1 MLLRASTALLLCI
14 AFSLSVSSAATKA
27 KPSKKVTDKTN
38 PSVKQWTKSMS
49 LRDKVAQLIIVPI
62 YGEPANTRSAEFR
75 KYQHLI
81 RDLHVGGVIVT
92 GHSLNG
98 GIRNAEPYAMAALLN
113 RLQKLARTPLFVAA
127 DFERGASMRVN
138 STTAWPYSMAFG
150 AAQDLAG
157 VTEEGADTAREA
169 RAMGV
174 NWLFAPVADVNN
186 NPDNPII
193 NIRSFGENP
202 EQVAKFVEAYIN
214 GAHSDRKNP
223 VLVTAKHFPGH
234 GDTTEDSHLA
244 LPRLDADH
252 DRIEA
257 VELPP
262 FRSAIAAGVDA
273 VMTAHLNVP
282 ALEPDNL
289 PATVSSKI
297 ITGVLRDELGFQG
310 LVVTDA
316 MDMQGLS
323 MMFDSAEASVRAIEA
338 GADVLLMPKRPEEA
352 IRGVVAAV
360 EKGRISRKR
369 LDDSVNRV
377 LAAKARL
384 GLRAKKLVDLEAIAD
399 VVDSPEAAERAQ
411 EVADH
416 AVTLVKDSKDSLP
429 IRHPEGVCLIALSEG
444 RRSQQGIR
452 LIDEVKKRAPGV
464 TATVLDPS
472 MSKAD
477 LDQVS
482 EKTSGC
488 SEIVAAAYVT
498 VAAYRGNVALAGGYP
513 DFLNGLIAGKV
524 PVMLVALGNPY
535 LVRSFPNVSAY
546 LTTYS
551 PTSTSEA
558 ALAKALFGEIAITGH
573 LPVTIPNVANYGDG
587 IQVPMATA
595 SVAP

>member
-1 MLLRASTALLLCI
+1 MPLRALLALV
-14 AFSLSVSSAATKA
+14 FSISVASAATHA
-27 KPSKKVTDKTN
+27 KVSKKVPDKTVN
-38 PSVKQWTKSMS
+38 PSVRQWTHSMT
-49 LRDKVAQLIIVPI
+49 LRDKVAQLIVVPI
-62 YGEPANTRSAEFR
+62 YGELANTRSAEYR

-150 AAQDLAG
+150 AANDLSA
-157 VTEEGADTAREA
+157 VSQEGADTARDA

-193 NIRSFGENP
+193 NIRSFGEDP
-202 EQVAKFVEAYIN
+202 AVVSKFVQSYIG
-214 GAHSDRKNP
+214 GAHSDPKNP

-257 VELPP
+257 VELAP
-262 FRSAIAAGVDA
+262 FRAAIAAGVDA

-297 ITGVLRDELGFQG
+297 LTGLLRQELDFHG

-316 MDMQGLS
+316 MDMQGLAA
-323 MMFDSAEASVRAIEA
+323 MFDSAEASVRAIEA

-360 EKGRISRKR
+360 EQGRITRKR
-369 LDDSVNRV
+369 LDESVNRV

-384 GLRAKKLVDLEAIAD
+384 GLRGKKLVDLEAIAD
-399 VVDSPEAAERAQ
+399 VLDSPESGERAQ
-411 EVADH
+411 EVADR

-429 IRHPEGVCLIALSEG
+429 LRHTESICLIALTEG

-452 LIDEVKKRAPGV
+452 LIDEVKKRAPGI
-464 TATVLDPS
+464 TTTVLDPG

-482 EKTSGC
+482 EKTSSC
-488 SEIVAAAYVT
+488 TEIIAAAYVT
-498 VAAYRGNVALAGGYP
+498 VSAYRGNVAMAGGYP
-513 DFLNGLIAGKV
+513 DFMNGLISGKT

-546 LTTYS
+546 LTTFS
-551 PTSTSEA
+551 PIPTSEI

-573 LPVTIPNVANYGDG
+573 LPVTIPGIAKYGDG
-587 IQVPMATA
+587 IQVPLA
-595 SVAP
+595 SPVVKVSQE

>member
-1 MLLRASTALLLCI
+1 
-14 AFSLSVSSAATKA
+14 
-27 KPSKKVTDKTN
+27 
-38 PSVKQWTKSMS
+38 
-49 LRDKVAQLIIVPI
+49 
-62 YGEPANTRSAEFR
+62 
-75 KYQHLI
+75 
-81 RDLHVGGVIVT
+81 
-92 GHSLNG
+92 
-98 GIRNAEPYAMAALLN
+98 
-113 RLQKLARTPLFVAA
+113 
-127 DFERGASMRVN
+127 
-138 STTAWPYSMAFG
+138 
-150 AAQDLAG
+150 
-157 VTEEGADTAREA
+157 
-169 RAMGV
+169 
-174 NWLFAPVADVNN
+174 
-186 NPDNPII
+186 
-193 NIRSFGENP
+193 
-202 EQVAKFVEAYIN
+202 
-214 GAHSDRKNP
+214 
-223 VLVTAKHFPGH
+223 
-234 GDTTEDSHLA
+234 
-244 LPRLDADH
+244 
-252 DRIEA
+252 
-257 VELPP
+257 
-262 FRSAIAAGVDA
+262 
-273 VMTAHLNVP
+273 
-282 ALEPDNL
+282 
-289 PATVSSKI
+289 
-297 ITGVLRDELGFQG
+297 
-310 LVVTDA
+310 
-316 MDMQGLS
+316 

-429 IRHPEGVCLIALSEG
+429 IRHSEGVCLIAFSEG

-587 IQVPMATA
+587 IQVPVATA